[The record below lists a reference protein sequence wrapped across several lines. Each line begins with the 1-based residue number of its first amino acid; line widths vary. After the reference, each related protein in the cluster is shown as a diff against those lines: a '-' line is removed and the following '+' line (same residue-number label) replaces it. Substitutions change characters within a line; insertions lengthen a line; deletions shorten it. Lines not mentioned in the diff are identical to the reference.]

1 MEKSPII
8 NKDYIDYADRKY
20 EGLKEIAFKRT
31 DNIYI
36 LGNYVTSSK
45 KNEDTFTNSTEGVF
59 ILQSEINPNI
69 GYRIDEETGNYGRF
83 DDFKK
88 CCMNSE
94 PKFIHELIKRQSMI
108 KRTDFPTGIVTI
120 DHYCVGEE
128 IPFYEDYISLREY
141 ISTRKDSLVL
151 PEKVFLNLL
160 LNLKELNDNDIYYY
174 DIHNNNFL
182 IKDEI
187 VKIIDFDS
195 MYTRLDFSQYA
206 LENQSYN
213 LSMLLNKNLKTLGIE
228 EHVILSKEE
237 PIEDAIEK
245 VLTLGQKYR

>member
-1 MEKSPII
+1 MEKLPII

-31 DNIYI
+31 DSISI
-36 LGNYVTSSK
+36 LGKFVTSSK
-45 KNEDTFTNSTEGVF
+45 KDEDTFTNSTEGVF
-59 ILQSEINPNI
+59 ILQSETKPNI
-69 GYRIDEETGNYGRF
+69 GYRIDEETGNYRSF
-83 DDFKK
+83 DNFKN
-88 CCMNSE
+88 CHMNSE
-94 PKFIHELIKRQSMI
+94 PKFIHELIKRQPSI

-128 IPFYEDYISLREY
+128 IPFYEDYISLKEY
-141 ISTRKDSLVL
+141 ISPRKDSLVF
-151 PEKVFLNLL
+151 PEKVFLNLV

-195 MYTRLDFSQYA
+195 RYTRLEFSKYA

-213 LSMLLNKNLKTLGIE
+213 LSMLLNKNLQTLGID
-228 EHVILSKEE
+228 EHVILSEE
-237 PIEDAIEK
+237 KPIDDAIVK